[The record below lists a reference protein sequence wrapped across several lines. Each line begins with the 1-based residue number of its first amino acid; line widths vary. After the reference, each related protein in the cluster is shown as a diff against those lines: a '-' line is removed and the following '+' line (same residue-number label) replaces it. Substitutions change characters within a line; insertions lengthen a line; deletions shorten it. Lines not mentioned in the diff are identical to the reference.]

1 MKKEH
6 EALITKLLIEIE
18 NSPKGELERPLRTH
32 LRAMITENKNTTEQ
46 KQY

>member
-18 NSPKGELERPLRTH
+18 NSPKGELERRQRTR
-32 LRAMITENKNTTEQ
+32 LWAMITENKNSTEQ